1 MTTLLL
7 VLAITA
13 HLAAADDPPVPVHIV
28 TPTAEFVDEA
38 LQARIDSTKDLAGIK
53 WDKKLVRFVETPA
66 EAVVVIEVVG
76 RTTGTLD
83 ERKVTRD
90 IVTGQI
96 ASEGKRAKSVMVKLT
111 IGEYS
116 TDIIGTDEE
125 DQLGM
130 PPSWTSAAIDAR
142 GKVQKW
148 IKTNRAKLHKAP

>member
-1 MTTLLL
+1 M
-7 VLAITA
+7 
-13 HLAAADDPPVPVHIV
+13 PVHIV